1 MDGIVDLRKEQER
14 ARSSAQFVNTF
25 DVEQKAIPP
34 PLDGL
39 KPDPTPKCFI
49 SYHWAQKQQAQQLK
63 EILHE
68 VGVQCWIDE
77 DKTQESSLE
86 FEKVDQG
93 LTSCKVVLSCLS
105 PEYVGSVDCNREML
119 LATARKKTIVPTIL
133 CQLGEW
139 PPRGIM
145 GPLLSGKFC
154 LNLGGGPSSS
164 GVVEDEDS
172 QQTLTRVVQKLL

>member
-63 EILHE
+63 ENLLGKMKALWE
-68 VGVQCWIDE
+68 LGD
-77 DKTQESSLE
+77 
-86 FEKVDQG
+86 
-93 LTSCKVVLSCLS
+93 
-105 PEYVGSVDCNREML
+105 VDCE
-119 LATARKKTIVPTIL
+119 LARARAAA
-133 CQLGEW
+133 
-139 PPRGIM
+139 
-145 GPLLSGKFC
+145 
-154 LNLGGGPSSS
+154 SSIA
-164 GVVEDEDS
+164 
-172 QQTLTRVVQKLL
+172 R